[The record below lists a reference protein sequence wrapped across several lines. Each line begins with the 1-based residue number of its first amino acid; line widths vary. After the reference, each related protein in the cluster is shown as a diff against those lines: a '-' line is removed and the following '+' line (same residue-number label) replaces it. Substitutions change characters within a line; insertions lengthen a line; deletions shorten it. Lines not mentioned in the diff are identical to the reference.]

1 MLKYMFLMQDMMP
14 YVIFRLNQ
22 KKVAYSRY
30 MMPVKRLNPILQHI
44 KLQKHEETTFSLY
57 KHVKNVKVYVPYAR
71 HDAVRN
77 I

>member
-1 MLKYMFLMQDMMP
+1 MP
-14 YVIFRLNQ
+14 D
-22 KKVAYSRY
+22 
-30 MMPVKRLNPILQHI
+30 MMPVKPNI
-44 KLQKHEETTFSLY
+44 SLY